1 MIFNVCWLVF
11 ITVLQNNLD
20 KMSVS
25 TDENV
30 KLTPSKVALTSSA
43 VVDKSVPKEVV
54 RSVTSDE
61 KNLVRMTVLC

>member
-1 MIFNVCWLVF
+1 
-11 ITVLQNNLD
+11 
-20 KMSVS
+20 VS